1 MCVYIYC
8 IYMYIYACILI
19 IEKYVIITLQI
30 LFYK

>member
-1 MCVYIYC
+1 MCVYILYL
-8 IYMYIYACILI
+8 YACILI